1 MRIMQQDYM
10 SLRRSGSS
18 CYIWLEFWRA
28 GPVNHTPH
36 LWMFC
41 LFQRLQ
47 NSLNG
52 KNFNSLEDCKR
63 HLEQFS
69 AQKDKKF
76 WEDGT
81 MKLPEKWQKAVEQY
95 GLLKFLVKMTDLFLT
110 WKLKE
115 LSSQPNSSQGLNLHP
130 VHWKLGALTTG
141 PLREVPLNIILIWKS
156 QHKKG
161 IQEF

>member
-1 MRIMQQDYM
+1 
-10 SLRRSGSS
+10 
-18 CYIWLEFWRA
+18 
-28 GPVNHTPH
+28 
-36 LWMFC
+36 MFC

-110 WKLKE
+110 
-115 LSSQPNSSQGLNLHP
+115 
-130 VHWKLGALTTG
+130 
-141 PLREVPLNIILIWKS
+141 
-156 QHKKG
+156 
-161 IQEF
+161 